1 MGQKDDPARS
11 WRDNVKEQLYGR
23 NPIYECLR
31 AARRAVFQIWT
42 APGAKEKGILS
53 TTLSLARQR
62 RIPVQ
67 QADRGR
73 LDQMSKTI
81 HHQGVVAEVSG
92 YPYASLEAIFQLA
105 QQRDEPPW
113 LLLLD
118 CLQDPQ
124 NLGTLLR
131 TAEIIGVHGVV
142 IPDRRAAAVTPAVAS
157 ASSGAS
163 EHLLVAQVTNLV
175 QTMKALQERDVWI
188 AGLEDD
194 PDAELLW
201 QARLDGPLALVVG
214 SEGEGIRRLV
224 KETCDLKI
232 RLPMV
237 GQVNSLNAA
246 VAGSIALYEV
256 AHQRKLGR

>member
-1 MGQKDDPARS
+1 MR
-11 WRDNVKEQLYGR
+11 EYLYGR

-31 AARRAVFQIWT
+31 AARRDVFQISI
-42 APGAKEKGILS
+42 AKGVKEKG
-53 TTLSLARQR
+53 TLAAIVSLAQQR
-62 RIPVQ
+62 RVAVQ
-67 QADRGR
+67 TVDRR
-73 LDQMSKTI
+73 QLDRMVK
-81 HHQGVVAEVSG
+81 HANHQGIVAQVSG
-92 YPYASLEAIFQLA
+92 YPYVSVPALFQLA
-105 QQRDEPPW
+105 QERDEPPW

-142 IPDRRAAAVTPAVAS
+142 IPDRRAAAVTPSVAS

-175 QTMKALQERDVWI
+175 QTMKTLQARDVWI
-188 AGLEDD
+188 AGLEDE

-201 QARLDGPLALVVG
+201 QAHLDGALALVVG
-214 SEGEGIRRLV
+214 SEGSGMRRLV
-224 KETCDLKI
+224 KQTCDLQI

-237 GQVNSLNAA
+237 GQINSLNAA
-246 VAGSIALYEV
+246 VAGSIALYEI
-256 AHQRKLGR
+256 AHQRGKAE

>member
-1 MGQKDDPARS
+1 M
-11 WRDNVKEQLYGR
+11 KELLYGR

-31 AARRAVFQIWT
+31 AARRDVSQLSIATGVQ
-42 APGAKEKGILS
+42 EKGILS
-53 TTLSLARQR
+53 ATLRLAQQR
-62 RIPVQ
+62 RIPIQ
-67 QADRGR
+67 R
-73 LDQMSKTI
+73 LDRHQLDKAVKNAN
-81 HHQGVVAEVSG
+81 HQGIVAEVSD
-92 YPYASLEAIFQLA
+92 YPYAGLEAIFRLA
-105 QQRDEPPW
+105 QERHEPPW

-175 QTMKALQERDVWI
+175 QTMKALKAQDVWI
-188 AGLEDD
+188 AGLEDE

-201 QARLDGPLALVVG
+201 QASLGGPLALVVG
-214 SEGEGIRRLV
+214 SEGSGMRRLV
-224 KETCDLKI
+224 KDTCDLKI

-237 GQVNSLNAA
+237 GQINSLNAA

-256 AHQRKLGR
+256 AHQRKRAVEPDQTRSPDDQ